1 MPNKYKYT
9 ITLTP
14 VDKFF
19 FGGDMTF
26 QVGNKDDE
34 FNTQYSSYIIQS
46 SRFPQQT
53 SLLGMLR
60 FLILRNAGES
70 LFANNRITDKV
81 AAAGLIGGR
90 SFVVNNSNEPNIDG
104 IYEQAINSFGK
115 IESISHVR
123 ILRDGKELEFAPLF
137 GSLESIG
144 SQNGTYNFGQL
155 KVPDLTKDQYYA
167 KDGLETL
174 LIPTSDC
181 QTFFNDYFSIMKKR
195 KDIKEKIKEKAK
207 KDEDLTRPPY
217 MLGDIFIEDRRIG
230 IARNINSGK
239 TDDGALFKQISWRFN
254 NRDAEHCF
262 VFDAIVEDIDLTDNK
277 YNGQLVSVGADN
289 SQFILRVIKKE
300 EVKEADNQDN
310 EVNTGAT
317 AVILLSPAFLKRSEV
332 RDNTTFAVTRLM
344 PFRFLESVME
354 KTESYH
360 ILSQNLTRSARYELY
375 APGTVFYFDDDS
387 QCQAF
392 IKALK
397 SKQDFRQI
405 GYNEYKTIK

>member
-60 FLILRNAGES
+60 FLILRNAGDS
-70 LFANNRITDKV
+70 IFTNNKINDTD
-81 AAAGLIGGR
+81 AAAKLIGNR
-90 SFVVNNSNEPNIDG
+90 SFTVNDSNGENAFG
-104 IYEQAINSFGK
+104 IIK
-115 IESISHVR
+115 SISHVR

-181 QTFFNDYFSIMKKR
+181 QTFFNGYFSIMKKR

-207 KDEDLTRPPY
+207 KDEDLTPPPY

-254 NRDAEHCF
+254 NKVVEHCF

-332 RDNTTFAVTRLM
+332 RDNTIFAVTQLM
-344 PFRFLESVME
+344 PFRFLESLME
-354 KTESYH
+354 KTDSYH
-360 ILSQNLTRSARYELY
+360 ILSRNLTRSARYELY
-375 APGTVFYFDDDS
+375 APGTVFYLGNDG
-387 QCQAF
+387 QRKAF
-392 IKALK
+392 IKALNA
-397 SKQDFRQI
+397 KQDFRQI

>member
-26 QVGNKDDE
+26 QVGNNEEDE

-60 FLILRNAGES
+60 FLILRNAGVS
-70 LFANNRITDKV
+70 IFANNRITDKV

-104 IYEQAINSFGK
+104 IYEQDSFGK
-115 IESISHVR
+115 IKSISHVR
-123 ILRDGKELEFAPLF
+123 ILRGGKELEFAPLF

-155 KVPDLTKDQYYA
+155 KVYDITKDQYYA

-174 LIPTSDC
+174 LIPTSDYH
-181 QTFFNDYFSIMKKR
+181 TFFNDYFSIMKKR
-195 KDIKEKIKEKAK
+195 KDIKEKIKEKVK
-207 KDEDLTRPPY
+207 KDEDLPRPPY
-217 MLGDIFIEDRRIG
+217 LLGDIFIEDRRIG
-230 IARNINSGK
+230 ISRNIISGK

-254 NRDAEHCF
+254 NKVVEHCF

-300 EVKEADNQDN
+300 EVKEAVNQDN
-310 EVNTGAT
+310 KVYDGAT

-332 RDNTTFAVTRLM
+332 RDNTIFAVTQLM
-344 PFRFLESVME
+344 PFRFLESVMA

-360 ILSQNLTRSARYELY
+360 ILSRNLTRSARYELY
-375 APGTVFYFDDDS
+375 APGTVFYLGNYG
-387 QCQAF
+387 QRKAF
-392 IKALK
+392 IKALNA
-397 SKQDFRQI
+397 KQDFRQI